1 MISARA
7 TSPLLAVHGVRGWEA
22 LFWLGALA
30 VAFVF
35 AGQLAFATSVLIAM
49 LFALSLNVILGYG
62 GVLTLGHGLHFG
74 VGAYAAALL
83 ALGGFREPIVDV
95 VLAGLAS
102 AAVAA
107 VLCRLIVRLSG
118 LPIIMV
124 TLSLAAIGYEAANKA
139 TWLTHG
145 DDGMQ
150 GFDYLPILGAFHWT
164 VYGPESYLYVLAWLL
179 ALFLVVR
186 VAIASPFG
194 VALQGIRE
202 NRERMSLLGA
212 PVGRHLLIAYALSG
226 FIAGAA
232 GALSTETTK
241 FVGLDS
247 LSIDRSVDVLLMTVL
262 GGVGR
267 LYGPL
272 AGAPVYTIVHH
283 FAAQWNPY
291 HWMFVVG
298 VLLIVVVRFA
308 RGGIIGMI
316 ESLQRRFGHRES
328 AA

>member
-1 MISARA
+1 MIAARVS
-7 TSPLLAVHGVRGWEA
+7 SPLLAQHRVRGTEA
-22 LFWLGALA
+22 LFWLAALA
-30 VAFVF
+30 VALVF
-35 AGQLAFATSVLIAM
+35 SGQLAFATSVLIAM
-49 LFALSLNVILGYG
+49 TFALSLNVILGYG
-62 GVLTLGHGLHFG
+62 GILTLGHGLHFG
-74 VGAYAAALL
+74 IGAYVAALL
-83 ALGGFREPIVDV
+83 ALGGWREPIADV
-95 VLAGLAS
+95 IIAGVAS

-150 GFDYLPILGAFHWT
+150 GFDYLPILGIFHWS
-164 VYGPESYLYVLAWLL
+164 VYGRESYLYVLAWLFV
-179 ALFLVVR
+179 LFLVVR

-194 VALQGIRE
+194 VALQGVRE
-202 NRERMSLLGA
+202 NRTRMALLGA

-267 LYGPL
+267 IYGPL
-272 AGAPVYTIVHH
+272 VGAPAYTIVHH

-298 VLLIVVVRFA
+298 ILLIVVVRFA
-308 RGGIIGMI
+308 RGGIIGMA
-316 ESLQRRFGHRES
+316 EALQRRFAPNGPD
-328 AA
+328 A

>member
-1 MISARA
+1 MIAARVS
-7 TSPLLAVHGVRGWEA
+7 SPLLARHRVRGTEA
-22 LFWLGALA
+22 LFWLAALA
-30 VAFVF
+30 VALVF
-35 AGQLAFATSVLIAM
+35 SGQLAFATSVLIAM
-49 LFALSLNVILGYG
+49 TFALSLNVILGYG
-62 GVLTLGHGLHFG
+62 GILTLGHGLHFG
-74 VGAYAAALL
+74 IGAYVAALL
-83 ALGGFREPIVDV
+83 ALGGWREPIADV
-95 VLAGLAS
+95 IIAGVAS

-150 GFDYLPILGAFHWT
+150 GFDYLPILGIFHWSI
-164 VYGPESYLYVLAWLL
+164 YGRESYLYVLAWLFV
-179 ALFLVVR
+179 LFLVVR

-194 VALQGIRE
+194 VALQGVRE
-202 NRERMSLLGA
+202 NRTRMALLGA

-267 LYGPL
+267 IYGPL
-272 AGAPVYTIVHH
+272 VGAPAYTIVHH

-298 VLLIVVVRFA
+298 ILLIVVVRFA
-308 RGGIIGMI
+308 RGGIIGMA
-316 ESLQRRFGHRES
+316 ETLQRRFAPNGPD
-328 AA
+328 A